1 MNKSIVIV
9 ICRST
14 LQEIT
19 YYDIKDIE
27 IIYGEVHAEEFIVT
41 EQSGVRH
48 HYPAPEYLYEL
59 YKQIDEKLNTKIRI
73 PDEKSSMFRNY
84 NPKFYL
90 SKDDGYTGEKSLK
103 EKTK

>member
-1 MNKSIVIV
+1 MSKSIVIV
-9 ICRST
+9 TCRST

-27 IIYGEVHAEEFIVT
+27 IIYGEVHPVEFIVT

-73 PDEKSSMFRNY
+73 PDERSSMFSNY
-84 NPKFYL
+84 NPKFDL
-90 SKDDGYTGEKSLK
+90 SKGDVHEQ
-103 EKTK
+103 

>member
-1 MNKSIVIV
+1 MSKSIVIV
-9 ICRST
+9 TCRST

-27 IIYGEVHAEEFIVT
+27 IVYGDVHAVEFIVT
-41 EQSGVRH
+41 EQSGVKH

-73 PDEKSSMFRNY
+73 PDEKTAMFNSY
-84 NPKFYL
+84 NPKFDL
-90 SKDDGYTGEKSLK
+90 SKGDVHE
-103 EKTK
+103 

>member
-1 MNKSIVIV
+1 MSKSIVIV

-27 IIYGEVHAEEFIVT
+27 IIYGEVHAVEFIVT

-59 YKQIDEKLNTKIRI
+59 YKQIDEKLNTKIQV

-84 NPKFYL
+84 NPKFDL
-90 SKDDGYTGEKSLK
+90 SKGDVHEQSGN
-103 EKTK
+103 

>member
-1 MNKSIVIV
+1 MSKSIVIV
-9 ICRST
+9 TCRST

-73 PDEKSSMFRNY
+73 PDKKSSMFRNY

-90 SKDDGYTGEKSLK
+90 SKGDVHE
-103 EKTK
+103 

>member
-1 MNKSIVIV
+1 MTMSKSIVIV

-27 IIYGEVHAEEFIVT
+27 IIYGEAHPVEFIVT

-84 NPKFYL
+84 NPKFDL
-90 SKDDGYTGEKSLK
+90 SKGDVHEQ
-103 EKTK
+103 